1 MNVLFFPIF
10 RRILKR
16 NLKVWKKCW
25 KENIYV
31 CNVKNKHELKERK
44 KNHASNFEYILFYQ
58 QALVT
63 NTRKLNLFITNRSF
77 LNNKM
82 VYIDIIHKAL
92 VVMNNKFYNWY
103 IYYGQSL
110 VNNNT
115 KIKFSIN
122 QNDRFLNVPYFFNA
136 IAFKICEKRNI

>member
-1 MNVLFFPIF
+1 M
-10 RRILKR
+10 
-16 NLKVWKKCW
+16 
-25 KENIYV
+25 
-31 CNVKNKHELKERK
+31 KERK

-58 QALVT
+58 QAFVT

-92 VVMNNKFYNWY
+92 VVMSNKFYNWY
-103 IYYGQSL
+103 IYYSQSL

-122 QNDRFLNVPYFFNA
+122 QNDRFPNVPYFVRSLS